1 MAKPDLTSEQTNPIR
16 AILWLAWPALVE
28 QILSTLVS
36 FADTAMVGALGITA
50 TASVSISNSFVFLL
64 NSVVLALGTGL
75 TTYIARSVGAKD
87 YEGARAY
94 IRHALILLAMVGI
107 PIVVFTC
114 IMHRLIPL
122 FMGAGPD
129 IIDSAASYLLI
140 TSAFRI
146 FIMAMMVLG
155 SVFRGRG
162 DTKTPLWVGILVNIV
177 NIVGNYLLINPTHWV
192 ELFGRQYLIP
202 GAGWGVNGAALSTGI
217 SWVLGGSI
225 LALLLFTK
233 KDPTRISLKE
243 SFKPD
248 FGLIRRVVS
257 LSLPAMLERAS
268 MSGSSVVVTRSIALL
283 GTVAVG
289 ANTISLTAESFSYMP
304 AFAFQMAITTLVGQ
318 SLGAGKPDLAR
329 RYVKHTVQIG
339 VIAMLLA
346 GAGLFC
352 FADTLVGVITQDAAA
367 APLAARCIR
376 IVALI
381 QPPQA
386 VAWIYG
392 GALRGAGD
400 TRSPFYITAACNWGV
415 RALGAIL
422 LVRVLRLEL
431 PFVIWCANAEICL
444 RCFLMSRRF
453 GQGKWEHTIRG

>member
-1 MAKPDLTSEQTNPIR
+1 MAKPDLTSEQTNPVR
-16 AILWLAWPALVE
+16 SILWLAWPALVE

-64 NSVVLALGTGL
+64 NSIVLALGTGL

-87 YEGARAY
+87 YEAARAY
-94 IRHALILLAMVGI
+94 IRHALILLAMVGL
-107 PIVVFTC
+107 PIVTFTC

-162 DTKTPLWVGILVNIV
+162 DTKTPLRVGILVNIV
-177 NIVGNYLLINPTHWV
+177 NIVGNYLLINPTHTV
-192 ELFGRQYLIP
+192 VLFDKTYLIP

-386 VAWIYG
+386 MAWIYG

-415 RALGAIL
+415 RALGAII

-453 GQGKWEHTIRG
+453 GQGKWEHAIRG